1 MIKMNTIRKINRFK
15 AKFVLVALAFVMLY
29 SCGIPKVTTKEN
41 EVALPEQFT
50 TSSTQDTISSAQ
62 IKWKDY
68 FDDKNLLELI
78 EETLNN
84 NKELQIVLQKV
95 AMAQNEIQVRKGE
108 YLPNVGLGVSG
119 DVDKVGEFT
128 RNGAVEQNLAIK
140 EGKEFPDPLTNIAVG
155 VYSTWEV
162 DLWKKLRNAKKVA
175 YLEYLA
181 TQEGKNLLIT
191 NLIAEVADS
200 YYELLALD
208 NQLANLEKNI
218 AIQKNALEIV
228 KLLKE
233 SARTTSLAVK
243 RFEAEVQ
250 KNQSELYN
258 IQQEIIE
265 TENKINFLVG
275 RLPQPIKRDASQFL
289 ETEPTFVRL
298 GIPSQLLE
306 NRPDVRKEQFELE
319 AAKLNIKVA
328 KANFYPSLGI
338 KAGLGFE
345 AFNPEFL
352 LESPASLLYRASG
365 ELIAPLVN
373 RNAIKAYYKNASAKQ
388 IQAAYEYEQTL
399 LNAYIEVLNLVSKID
414 NLENNYDLKNQQVAS
429 LDESVEISNLLF
441 QSARADYMEVLL
453 TQRDVLEAKMALIE
467 TRKKQLTTMVQL
479 YRALGGGWN

>member
-1 MIKMNTIRKINRFK
+1 MNTIRKINRFK
-15 AKFVLVALAFVMLY
+15 AKFVLVVLAFVLLY

-208 NQLANLEKNI
+208 SQLANLEKNI

-306 NRPDVRKEQFELE
+306 NRPDVRKAQFELE

>member
-1 MIKMNTIRKINRFK
+1 MNTIRKINRFK

-208 NQLANLEKNI
+208 SQLANLEKNI

-233 SARTTSLAVK
+233 SGRTTSLAVK

-306 NRPDVRKEQFELE
+306 NRPDVRKAQFELE

-352 LESPASLLYRASG
+352 LESPASLFYRASG

-388 IQAAYEYEQTL
+388 IQTAYEYEQTL

>member
-1 MIKMNTIRKINRFK
+1 MNTIRKINRFK

>member
-1 MIKMNTIRKINRFK
+1 MNTIRKINSFK

-50 TSSTQDTISSAQ
+50 TSSTQDTMSSAQ

-68 FDDKNLLELI
+68 FDDKNLLVLI

-95 AMAQNEIQVRKGE
+95 AMAQNEIQARKGE

-140 EGKEFPDPLTNIAVG
+140 EGKEFPDPLTNIAAG

-162 DLWKKLRNAKKVA
+162 DIWKKLRNAKKVA

-181 TQEGKNLLIT
+181 TQEGKNLLMT

-208 NQLANLEKNI
+208 SQLANLEKNI

-306 NRPDVRKEQFELE
+306 NRPDVRKAQFELE

-352 LESPASLLYRASG
+352 LESPASLLYRVSG
-365 ELIAPLVN
+365 EIIAPLVN
-373 RNAIKAYYKNASAKQ
+373 RNAIKAYYKNANAKQ
-388 IQAAYEYEQTL
+388 IQAAYEYEQTI

-453 TQRDVLEAKMALIE
+453 TQRDVLEAKMALID